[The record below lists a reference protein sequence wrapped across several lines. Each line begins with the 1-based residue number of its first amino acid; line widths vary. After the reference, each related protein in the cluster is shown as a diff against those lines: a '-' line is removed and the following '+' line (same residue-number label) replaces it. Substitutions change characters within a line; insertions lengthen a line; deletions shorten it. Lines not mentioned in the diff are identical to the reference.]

1 MGLVSHHFGHRI
13 IDRDSSSTIYSCPTC
28 GQIINPKKL
37 DKTPKYCY
45 NIEHTM
51 EYPEDITFRKIERK
65 LTIIERQIWALYVII
80 PFGYIVLPY
89 LNS

>member
-1 MGLVSHHFGHRI
+1 
-13 IDRDSSSTIYSCPTC
+13 
-28 GQIINPKKL
+28 
-37 DKTPKYCY
+37 
-45 NIEHTM
+45 M